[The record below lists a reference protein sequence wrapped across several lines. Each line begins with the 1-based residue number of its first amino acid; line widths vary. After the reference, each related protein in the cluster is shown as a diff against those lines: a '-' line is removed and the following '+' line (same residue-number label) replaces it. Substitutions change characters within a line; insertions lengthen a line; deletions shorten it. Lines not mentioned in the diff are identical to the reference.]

1 MDSEKTNDNKV
12 ATTLAKIHKLLNKE
26 HFTIPE
32 LLLLY
37 GNLGYEIGASIAMI
51 EGPGP
56 SLQELQ
62 IEDKVNPTIDT
73 ALMLSGLLTT
83 TWEQDFKDHPK
94 LSKWANENRVKKG
107 SKNL

>member
-1 MDSEKTNDNKV
+1 MVPEKTDDNKIT
-12 ATTLAKIHKLLNKE
+12 ATLIKIHKLLNKE
-26 HFTIPE
+26 HFTVPE

-62 IEDKVNPTIDT
+62 LEDKINPTVDV
-73 ALMLSGLLTT
+73 ALMLTGLLITT
-83 TWEQDFKDHPK
+83 YEEDFLSHPK
-94 LSKWANENRVKKG
+94 LSKWAVQNRINKGEKK
-107 SKNL
+107 

>member
-1 MDSEKTNDNKV
+1 MVPEKTDDNKV
-12 ATTLAKIHKLLNKE
+12 AATLAKIHRLLNRE

-37 GNLGYEIGASIAMI
+37 GNLGYEIGAAIAMI

-62 IEDKVNPTIDT
+62 LEDKINPTIDC
-73 ALMLSGLLTT
+73 ALMLQGLLVS
-83 TWEQDFKDHPK
+83 TWEEDFRNHPK
-94 LSKWANENRVKKG
+94 LSKWAMENRTKKG
-107 SKNL
+107 SKK